1 MTYIEAGTGQERP
14 ARAQVPH
21 GNQVIIETVHHRI
34 HEGEMFSAGFFA
46 VALGAGATM
55 DVLVQ
60 TGEIRPHM
68 QIAGQAGQAVRA
80 ELYEDTTVSAD
91 GSVVGSINR
100 NRNSAKTPGL
110 VVTSGPTVTGVG
122 DPLFAGFIPGG
133 TGPQA
138 EGGSLSTFAE
148 YNLKPN
154 SIYLVRLVNN
164 LAAGTTPA
172 QVDLNW
178 YEPGAS

>member
-14 ARAQVPH
+14 PRAKVPH
-21 GNQVIIETVHHRI
+21 GIQVTLDTVHDHI
-34 HEGEMFSAGFFA
+34 HEGEMFSSGFFDP
-46 VALGAGATM
+46 VVGAGATVN
-55 DVLVQ
+55 VLVQ
-60 TGEIRPHM
+60 TGAIRPHM

-91 GSVVGSINR
+91 GAAVGSVNR

-110 VVTSGPTVTGVG
+110 VLTSAPTITGVG
-122 DPLFAGFIPGG
+122 TPLFAGFIPGG
-133 TGPQA
+133 TGPQS
-138 EGGSLSTFAE
+138 EGGSLATFAE
-148 YNLKPN
+148 YLLKPN

-172 QVDLNW
+172 QIDLNW
-178 YEPGAS
+178 YEPGAE